1 MSVISGYVNVWF
13 IPLTDEQVSYDKF
26 LYDKFLYDKFTL
38 PSVRLYA
45 QQFFMTSFFLTRLN
59 VFAAMMLIQS
69 VYYTASKRTISI
81 GSIYFDKYSL
91 LTVQTTSF

>member
-1 MSVISGYVNVWF
+1 MLMFDLY
-13 IPLTDEQVSYDKF
+13 PLQTSKFPMTSFFMTSFFMTSLLCQVF
-26 LYDKFLYDKFTL
+26 
-38 PSVRLYA
+38 VCMHNN
-45 QQFFMTSFFLTRLN
+45 FFMTSFFLTRLN